1 MLYSDSNNR
10 TMTSLLPVALHPRA
24 AQLCIKHGKHLVTAS
39 YISPSMRA
47 LHDPAVRAGVVLL
60 NEIGLDPGIDH
71 CSTHALLAQLRRD
84 GKRVLSFSSF
94 CGGFPAPE
102 NARGVP
108 LGYKFSWT
116 PRGVLGAALNGARFK
131 LAGKMKEVEA
141 HMLLREGL
149 FPNVPVLSEQGI
161 RLEGLPNRDSMP
173 YVDKYGLGRLEVL
186 RTVLRGTLR
195 YPGFSNLMW
204 GFRELGLLEAE
215 KKVRVRD
222 WAELVPAA
230 LASKVGD
237 EAVLRMGAAGA
248 VRKALGEEELI
259 TSVLQAG
266 QWLGIVGGGGGEGP
280 KRPMPRVPRGE
291 LAPIDLFAALLGDRL
306 RYEPRERDMVVLSHE
321 FVVTKENQPAEEEV
335 YKSSLIAY
343 GDPKEGGYTAMARTV
358 GIPVAI
364 AAMRVLDGKV
374 GPAQGIVGVVGPS
387 EPSVYEAV
395 LDGLEKVGLG
405 MIERRVRGIKTVE
418 QTLAGY

>member
-1 MLYSDSNNR
+1 
-10 TMTSLLPVALHPRA
+10 
-24 AQLCIKHGKHLVTAS
+24 
-39 YISPSMRA
+39 MRA
-47 LHDPAVRAGVVLL
+47 LHEQAVRAGVVLL

-71 CSTHALLAQLRRD
+71 CSTHALLAQFRRD

-102 NARGVP
+102 DARGVP

-116 PRGVLGAALNGARFK
+116 PRGVLGAALNEARFK
-131 LAGKMKEVEA
+131 LAGEMREVEGRV
-141 HMLLREGL
+141 LLREGL
-149 FPNVPVLSEQGI
+149 FPDVPVLREEGI
-161 RLEGLPNRDSMP
+161 RLEGLPNRDSVP
-173 YVDKYGLGRLEVL
+173 YVDTYGLGRLEEL

-195 YPGFSNLMW
+195 YPGFSRLMW

-215 KKVRVRD
+215 RKVKVRD
-222 WAELVPAA
+222 WEELVPAA

-237 EAVLRMGAAGA
+237 GGVLRVRAAEA
-248 VRKALGEEELI
+248 VRKALGEEELV

-266 QWLGIVGGGGGEGP
+266 QWLGIIGGGEGGP

-306 RYEPRERDMVVLSHE
+306 RYEPHERDMVVLSHE
-321 FVVTKENQPAEEEV
+321 FVVTKEHQPAEEEV

-343 GDPKEGGYTAMARTV
+343 GDPKEGGYTAMAQTV

-374 GPAQGIVGVVGPS
+374 GPAQGVVGVVGPS

-405 MIERRVRGIKTVE
+405 MIERRVTGIKTVE

>member
-1 MLYSDSNNR
+1 
-10 TMTSLLPVALHPRA
+10 
-24 AQLCIKHGKHLVTAS
+24 
-39 YISPSMRA
+39 MRA
-47 LHDPAVRAGVVLL
+47 LHDQAARAGVVLL

-71 CSTHALLAQLRRD
+71 CSTHALLAQFKRD

-102 NARGVP
+102 SARGVP

-131 LAGKMKEVEA
+131 LGGKVKEVEGSV
-141 HMLLREGL
+141 LLRKG
-149 FPNVPVLSEQGI
+149 FPDVPVLIEEGI
-161 RLEGLPNRDSMP
+161 SLEGLPNRDSMP
-173 YVDKYGLGRLEVL
+173 YVDTYGLGKPEAL

-195 YPGFSNLMW
+195 YPGFSKLMW
-204 GFRELGLLEAE
+204 GFRQLGLLEAE
-215 KKVRVRD
+215 RKVKVQNWED
-222 WAELVPAA
+222 LVSAA

-237 EAVLRMGAAGA
+237 DGVLRIGAAEAVK
-248 VRKALGEEELI
+248 KALGEEELMR
-259 TSVLQAG
+259 SVLQAG
-266 QWLGIVGGGGGEGP
+266 KWLGIVGGGDVGP

-306 RYEPRERDMVVLSHE
+306 RYEPGERDMVVLSHE
-321 FVVTKENQPAEEEV
+321 FVVTKEHQPAVEEV

-364 AAMRVLDGKV
+364 AAMRMLDGKV
-374 GPAQGIVGVVGPS
+374 GPAQGVVGVVGPS

-405 MIERRVRGIKTVE
+405 MIERRVTGIKTVE
-418 QTLAGY
+418 QTLAEGIRY